1 MTPATVFIV
10 DDDAAVRDG
19 LSMLC
24 EVHGLSVECHDS
36 AESFLGAYQPAQ
48 QGCLVLD
55 VRMGGMSG
63 PELHAELR
71 RRGSLLPVIYLS
83 GHGDIPLSVLAM
95 QAGAVNFLTK
105 PVNSDELLTCL
116 RRVLREGER
125 RQIHAL
131 RLAELSAREQEV
143 MALAIEG
150 LSNKE
155 IARRLEISH
164 RTVEIHKRRVYQK
177 TGTTSLLELARLAA
191 DHGSVDTR

>member
-19 LSMLC
+19 LGMLC
-24 EVHGLSVECHDS
+24 EVNGLSVECHDS
-36 AESFLGAYQPAQ
+36 AESFLGAYRPAR

-63 PELHAELR
+63 PELHAELS

-83 GHGDIPLSVLAM
+83 GHGDIPLSVRAM

-105 PVNSDELLTCL
+105 PVNGSELLACL
-116 RRVLREGER
+116 AQALREGEHR
-125 RQIHAL
+125 HMYAL
-131 RLAELSAREQEV
+131 RLADLSAREREV
-143 MALAIEG
+143 MALAIGG

-155 IARRLEISH
+155 IARRLDISH
-164 RTVEIHKRRVYQK
+164 RTVEIHKRHILRK
-177 TGTTSLLELARLAA
+177 TGTNSLLELARLAT
-191 DHGSVDTR
+191 DHEPVDTC